1 MLKKKLIP
9 KVSLISRSMGKHKII
24 RAGEESR
31 PSFYNSCKKVV
42 ELSNSEE
49 ETKLCARRFARQLKV
64 GDIVFLQGDLGAGKT
79 TFVKGL
85 APAFKVSVKEVN
97 SPTFVLM
104 NYYKGKLPIY
114 HFDFYRLENSKTVA
128 EQEIGN
134 IFDEYFYG
142 EGISLIEWPEHLGE
156 YKPKQYYLVEFQHK
170 GENRRAIC
178 ISSPSRPQP
187 KSSH

>member
-1 MLKKKLIP
+1 MP
-9 KVSLISRSMGKHKII
+9 KVSLISRGMGKHKII

-49 ETKLCARRFARQLKV
+49 ETMLFAQRFARQLKA
-64 GDIVFLQGDLGAGKT
+64 GDIVFLQGDLGSGKT

-85 APAFKVSVKEVN
+85 APAFNVSSKKVH

-142 EGISLIEWPEHLGE
+142 EGVSLIEWPERLGE
-156 YKPKQYYLVEFQHK
+156 HKPKKYYLVEFKQK
-170 GENRRAIC
+170 AQFPRQRK
-178 ISSPSRPQP
+178 ISIVKRIEAS
-187 KSSH
+187 

>member
-1 MLKKKLIP
+1 MLKQKLIP
-9 KVSLISRSMGKHKII
+9 KVSLISRSMEKHKII

-31 PSFYNSCKKVV
+31 PSFYNSRKKVV

-49 ETKLCARRFARQLKV
+49 ETKLCAQRFARKLKV
-64 GDIVFLQGDLGAGKT
+64 GDIVFLQGELGSGKT

-85 APAFKVSVKEVN
+85 GPAFKVASKKVN

-114 HFDFYRLENSKTVA
+114 HFDLYRLENPQAIDTLD
-128 EQEIGN
+128 
-134 IFDEYFYG
+134 FDEYFYG
-142 EGISLIEWPEHLGE
+142 KGISFIEWPERLGSH
-156 YKPKQYYLVEFQHK
+156 KPEQYYLVEFQHK
-170 GENRRAIC
+170 GEYQRQIC
-178 ISSPSRPQP
+178 ISYPSKPQP